1 MQMPSTIDSVKEYY
15 GSILKNSNDLKTNA
29 CCSPDSL
36 PAHIKNILRQIDD
49 EVITRFYGCGSP
61 LPPALEGCTVL
72 DLGCGSGRDAFI
84 ASKLVGPEG
93 IVIGIDMT
101 EEQLDVA
108 NRHVDSQM
116 TRFGYDSPNIS
127 FRKGY
132 IEDLATAGVADD
144 SVDVVI
150 SNCVINL
157 SPDKQS
163 VFNEILR
170 VLKPGGEIYFSDV
183 FADRRIPQHIAHDP
197 VLYGECLGG
206 AMYFEDFRRMLTD
219 LGVLDFRVVSSRQ
232 IALENED
239 LEQKVGN
246 ICFTSK
252 TIRIFS
258 LLDHLEDQCEN
269 YGQVAYYNG
278 TISESPHKFVLD
290 DHHIFERGI
299 PVPVCGNSAAMV
311 QESRYG
317 AHFTV
322 TGDRREHFGLFD
334 CSTGFEGEVSDCGC

>member
-132 IEDLATAGVADD
+132 IEDLATAGVEDD